1 MQVIT
6 GSSRGRKLETLPGN
20 DITRP
25 TAQNVKEA
33 VFSMIQFEIVGKSV
47 LDLFAGS
54 AQLGIEALSRGA
66 NFCTFVESNNKS
78 AEVAMRNIDRCRFR
92 DKSKLIIGDALL
104 YRPQQNSVDIVFM
117 DPPYNS
123 GYILNVL
130 PNIENSI
137 KENGIVICETLYN
150 EMLPQ
155 CTDNLFLYRERK
167 YSKTKITLYRKKN
180 YENSNLSG

>member
-6 GSSRGRKLETLPGN
+6 GSSRGRKLETLPGS

-33 VFSMIQFEIVGKSV
+33 IFSMIQFEIEGKTI

-66 NFCTFVESNNKS
+66 SFCTFVESNNKA
-78 AEVAMRNIDRCRFR
+78 AEVAMRNIDRCELR
-92 DKSKLIIGDALL
+92 DKSKFIIGDALL

-123 GYILNVL
+123 GYILNIL
-130 PNIENSI
+130 PNIENAI
-137 KENGIVICETLYN
+137 KGNGIVICETLFN

-155 CTDNLFLYRERK
+155 YTDSLALYRERK
-167 YSKTKITLYRKKN
+167 YSKTKITVYRK
-180 YENSNLSG
+180 S